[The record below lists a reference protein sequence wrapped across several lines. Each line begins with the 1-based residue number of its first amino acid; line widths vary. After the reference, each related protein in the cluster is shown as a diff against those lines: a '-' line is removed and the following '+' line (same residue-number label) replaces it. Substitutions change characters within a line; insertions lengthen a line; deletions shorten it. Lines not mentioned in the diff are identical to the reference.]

1 MIKAF
6 SLPRFEEEHD
16 YNLQDESDD
25 GSGEEDGD
33 NVETLEELEDF
44 YSEHNQH
51 VPYFGHVLQLVIKDG
66 FKQAA
71 SINKVLN
78 KASSIV
84 SYVEKIHPFI

>member
-16 YNLQDESDD
+16 DNLQDESDD
-25 GSGEEDGD
+25 DSGEEDVE

-44 YSEHNQH
+44 YSEFNQH
-51 VPYFGHVLQLVIKDG
+51 VQCFAHVLQLVIKDG

-71 SINKVLN
+71 STNKVLN

-84 SYVEKIHPFI
+84 SH